1 MNLAPVARFA
11 VPAGTAAAIVVAREA
26 TGDELTD
33 SRRFAAIAALD
44 DAHFRGSFE
53 ELVVAG
59 VYTVLA
65 ERVLVLRISQ
75 SGIRSLAALAR
86 LDGEGTI
93 PAPRAGLDVT
103 VAAHG
108 ANAANAQAE
117 TLRALLEAETK
128 QRPVFHGMTAEG
140 VTYSG
145 FEAQAAEPIL
155 EACLGLIPAGAPS
168 AALCLAFAG
177 PSVNVPDGLI
187 VGLRQASL

>member
-75 SGIRSLAALAR
+75 SGVRSLAALAR

-108 ANAANAQAE
+108 ANAADAQAE

-128 QRPVFHGMTAEG
+128 QRPVFHGMTPEG
-140 VTYSG
+140 ITYSG
-145 FEAQAAEPIL
+145 FEAQAGAAIL
-155 EACLGLIPAGAPS
+155 DAAAPLIPATAR
-168 AALCLAFAG
+168 AASLAVLFAG
-177 PSVNVPDGLI
+177 DAVDLPDGLV
-187 VGLRQASL
+187 VGLHAAPA